1 MDANIRSLLTSA
13 DPADRIRG
21 MEMLVQSGDPDT
33 LKILHRLYKSDA
45 DPNVK
50 AQAAAFGKQLQ
61 NGGGSSSSEKPK
73 KKAPRDPAGA
83 QQALKA
89 AENDLFNLDYESAKK
104 NAQRAFMLDPSLQ
117 HDEYAVNLAAD
128 ITGTMKAVAVDTLMQ
143 DAPRPT
149 GSMAYAGTNM
159 PGTAQEQVGCMK
171 ALFDVS
177 IYAGLQAI
185 LFLIGALAVSAFT
198 NAILDALDVP
208 LNTIPFAIAGTVAVF
223 IFQALAL
230 MIWMAIVHF
239 CATTI
244 LSGKGFY
251 TNLLHNVRNPMIA
264 YFIVSTVISFITF
277 FALIGFSFG
286 AITDVANAFGEVDMD
301 RLAVAIENGDDR
313 AVERELLVMEEYLLE
328 NAGDLEDF
336 EQRLEQGQANSPC

>member
-230 MIWMAIVHF
+230 M
-239 CATTI
+239 
-244 LSGKGFY
+244 
-251 TNLLHNVRNPMIA
+251 
-264 YFIVSTVISFITF
+264 
-277 FALIGFSFG
+277 
-286 AITDVANAFGEVDMD
+286 
-301 RLAVAIENGDDR
+301 
-313 AVERELLVMEEYLLE
+313 
-328 NAGDLEDF
+328 
-336 EQRLEQGQANSPC
+336 